1 LFITVLKRKEDKMTK
16 KLFVGNLSWTTTND
30 SLRDLFAT
38 VGNVVSAQVIM
49 DKFTGKSRGFGFVE
63 MDNEEAAKKAA
74 DELNG
79 KELDGRA
86 IAVNEAREQEDRG
99 NRNNNYRDN
108 NRRDDRRN
116 DY

>member
-1 LFITVLKRKEDKMTK
+1 MTK

-38 VGNVVSAQVIM
+38 IGNVVSAQVIM

-63 MDNEEAAKKAA
+63 MENDQDAKKAA

-79 KELDGRA
+79 KDLDGRA

-99 NRNNNYRDN
+99 NRNSGGYRND
-108 NRRDDRRN
+108 RRDDRRN